1 VDNRSRALERPDIKF
16 VGRAVLAEPQALCD
30 STSRLLRQD
39 PTKALPLEFGMA
51 PVFVAT
57 CEMSELEQAFLRD
70 AAHLIAIERTARTCR
85 ERGWVLT

>member
-1 VDNRSRALERPDIKF
+1 MDNRSRTLERTDIKF
-16 VGRAVLAEPQALCD
+16 VGRAVLAEPQAPFD
-30 STSRLLRQD
+30 STSRLLRLD
-39 PTKALPLEFGMA
+39 PTRALPLEFGMP
-51 PVFVAT
+51 PVCVGM